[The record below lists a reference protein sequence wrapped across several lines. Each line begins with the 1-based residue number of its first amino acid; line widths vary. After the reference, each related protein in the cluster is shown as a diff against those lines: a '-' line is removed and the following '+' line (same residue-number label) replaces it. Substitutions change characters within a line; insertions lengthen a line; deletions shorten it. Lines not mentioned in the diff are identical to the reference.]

1 MSQNDFTVANQG
13 FPAFRADMNSALQ
26 ALASMS
32 AGTSAPSTT
41 FAYQLWYD
49 ATNDIIKLRN
59 ADNDAWISVFTV
71 DQTNDSITYSSLT
84 VGGLTVTGGI
94 VNLLRTQVFTSSG
107 TYTPST
113 NAKKAQVI
121 VIGGGGAGAGAD
133 SDSDGENGF
142 GSGGGGGAVIFSDII
157 DVSGGSYTSTV
168 TIGSGGNGDTADGDD
183 GGNSIYA
190 DGSITLT
197 SNGGV
202 GGLKVQDVSGFDFA
216 TGGDGGAASQ
226 SGHTAIA
233 LHQGQSGFAGG
244 GMTGGA
250 DCYGGQGASSPY
262 GSGGQGPT
270 RSTNNGG
277 GAGGDAQ
284 GKGSGGGGAATR
296 GTTTAFAGGDG
307 ADGIVI
313 IYEYL

>member
-13 FPAFRADMNSALQ
+13 FPAFRSDMNSALQ

-71 DQTNDSITYSSLT
+71 DQTNDLITYSSLT

-94 VNLLRTQVFTSSG
+94 TNLLQTQVFTSSG

-121 VIGGGGAGAGAD
+121 VIGGGGAGGGGD
-133 SDSDGENGF
+133 SDASGENGF
-142 GSGGGGGAVIFSDII
+142 GSGGGAGGIIFSDII
-157 DVSGGSYTSTV
+157 DISGGSYTSTV
-168 TIGSGGNGDTADGDD
+168 TIGSGGTGDTADGDD

-197 SNGGV
+197 ANGGV
-202 GGLKVQDVSGFDFA
+202 GGVKVQDASGFDFS
-216 TGGDGGAASQ
+216 TGGLGGGTSAAS
-226 SGHTAIA
+226 HTPIVR
-233 LHQGQSGFAGG
+233 HDGQAGFSGG

-250 DCYGGQGASSPY
+250 DSFGGTGGSTPY
-262 GSGGQGPT
+262 
-270 RSTNNGG
+270 
-277 GAGGDAQ
+277 GAGGLGKTRSSPGATAGLDAQ
-284 GKGSGGGGAATR
+284 GRGSGGGGAATR
-296 GTTTAFAGGDG
+296 GTTTAASGGSG